1 MATIGLSKPYYA
13 KYAITGGKIGYTDGG
28 LLGKAVEVS
37 VQIDTSESNNLYADN
52 GIAESDTSFA
62 GGTLTIT
69 TDDLE
74 QEAAAAILG
83 LTANT
88 YKVGA
93 GEDAEQVSELVFD
106 DDMTTPDLGVGFVI
120 KKKKGGAY
128 KYRAIVLHKVKFNI
142 PEDAA
147 TTQGETIEWQKPEL
161 EAVIM
166 RDDSAKH
173 GWKSEA
179 TVESEALAEAYIKQK
194 LDITA

>member
-13 KYAITGGKIGYTDGG
+13 KYANTGGEIGYTDGG

-88 YKVGA
+88 YEVGE
-93 GEDAEQVSELVFD
+93 GEDAEEVSELVFD
-106 DDMTTPDLGVGFVI
+106 DDMDAPDLGVGFVI
-120 KKKKGGAY
+120 KKKKSGVD
-128 KYRAIVLHKVKFNI
+128 KYRAIVLHKVKFTV

-147 TTQGETIEWQKPEL
+147 TTQGETVEWQTPEL

-173 GWKSEA
+173 AWKSEA

-194 LDITA
+194 LGIVA

>member
-1 MATIGLSKPYYA
+1 MATTGLSKPYYA
-13 KYAITGGKIGYTDGG
+13 KYENTGGVISYTGG
-28 LLGKAVEVS
+28 GSLGKAVEVS
-37 VQIDTSESNNLYADN
+37 VQIETSESNVLYADN

-74 QEAAAAILG
+74 QAAAAAILG
-83 LTANT
+83 VTATT
-88 YKVGA
+88 YEVGE
-93 GEDAEQVSELVFD
+93 GEGAEEVSELVFD
-106 DDMTTPDLGVGFVI
+106 DDMATPDLGVGFI
-120 KKKKGGAY
+120 EEKKKGGVF
-128 KYRAIVLHKVKFNI
+128 KYRAIVLHKVKFSV

-147 TTQGETIEWQKPEL
+147 TTRGETIEWQTPEL

-179 TVESEALAEAYIKQK
+179 TVGSEALAEAYIKQK
-194 LDITA
+194 LGITA